1 MSITL
6 HELMKNQNVG
16 VDLVSH
22 RPNAPGEHTD
32 RDPIDALPPAHDQPS
47 YGKVFLVGAGPGDPE
62 LITLKG
68 LRSLRKADVVVYDRL
83 ICPDL
88 LDEAPSQARRVFA
101 GKASGHHSMKQEEIN
116 ALLITYA
123 RRGCIVVRLKG
134 GDPFVFG
141 RGGEEALAL
150 AQAGIPFEVV
160 PGVSSAI
167 AVPAYAGIPVTQR
180 DLVSSV
186 TIVTGHEQ
194 QSSGSS
200 CVNWEALATLGG
212 TLVILMGVEMLSHI
226 TQRLLSGGLHPDTP
240 AAVIQ
245 QGTVPQQR
253 VVKDTIVG
261 IAERAWAARIT
272 SPAVVVIGA
281 VVALSDPLAWFETLT
296 PQLMRC

>member
-1 MSITL
+1 M
-6 HELMKNQNVG
+6 
-16 VDLVSH
+16 
-22 RPNAPGEHTD
+22 
-32 RDPIDALPPAHDQPS
+32 
-47 YGKVFLVGAGPGDPE
+47 FLVGAGPGDPE

-68 LRSLRKADVVVYDRL
+68 LRSLRKADVAVYDRL

-226 TQRLLSGGLHPDTP
+226 TQQLLSGGLHPDTP

-253 VVKDTIVG
+253 VVTDTLVG
-261 IAERAWAARIT
+261 IAEHAWAARIT

-296 PQLMRC
+296 PQLMKC

>member
-1 MSITL
+1 MASTLQQMPLRPLWKRRRSVSIMA
-6 HELMKNQNVG
+6 HEQS
-16 VDLVSH
+16 SH
-22 RPNAPGEHTD
+22 
-32 RDPIDALPPAHDQPS
+32 
-47 YGKVFLVGAGPGDPE
+47 GKVYLVGAGPGDPE

-68 LRSLRKADVVVYDRL
+68 LRCLRVADVVVYDRL
-83 ICPDL
+83 VNLSL
-88 LDEAPSQARRVFA
+88 LDEAPSRAERVFA
-101 GKASGHHSMKQEEIN
+101 GKKAGCHVVKQEEIH
-116 ALLITYA
+116 AFLIHCA
-123 RRGCIVVRLKG
+123 RQGRLVVRLKG

-253 VVKDTIVG
+253 VVKHSIVG

-296 PQLMRC
+296 PQLMKC

>member
-22 RPNAPGEHTD
+22 RPNASGEHTD
-32 RDPIDALPPAHDQPS
+32 RDPIDALPPAHEQPS

-88 LDEAPSQARRVFA
+88 LDEAPSKARRVFA

-226 TQRLLSGGLHPDTP
+226 TQRLISGGLHPDTP

-253 VVKDTIVG
+253 VVTDTLVG
-261 IAERAWAARIT
+261 IAEHAWAARIT